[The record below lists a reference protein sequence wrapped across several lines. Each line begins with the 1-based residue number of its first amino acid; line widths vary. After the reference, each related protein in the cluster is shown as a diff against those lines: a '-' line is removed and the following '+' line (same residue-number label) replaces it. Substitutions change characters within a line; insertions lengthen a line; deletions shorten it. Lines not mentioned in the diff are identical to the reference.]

1 MPPPRRLPR
10 ARCRLIFVMGLLE
23 MMMLTN
29 PFSALPRNYFSTT
42 LADPPWRF
50 TNKTGKVA
58 PEYVRLHRYHTM
70 TLEEIMTLPVEQLAA
85 PTAHLYLWCPN
96 ALLPERSRGHEGV
109 GIHLQIQ
116 PRVAQGAQ
124 GRRIGR
130 TRRRLLLPQRDGA
143 HPVRCAWQRRT
154 HARVRAPAGKSVV
167 NAQTRAFA
175 QTR

>member
-58 PEYVRLHRYHTM
+58 PEHVRLHRYHTM
-70 TLEEIMTLPVEQLAA
+70 TLEEIMTLPVRPCRPA
-85 PTAHLYLWCPN
+85 P
-96 ALLPERSRGHEGV
+96 
-109 GIHLQIQ
+109 Q
-116 PRVAQGAQ
+116 PRTHGVR
-124 GRRIGR
+124 GRCHGSGR
-130 TRRRLLLPQRDGA
+130 GD
-143 HPVRCAWQRRT
+143 
-154 HARVRAPAGKSVV
+154 
-167 NAQTRAFA
+167 
-175 QTR
+175 